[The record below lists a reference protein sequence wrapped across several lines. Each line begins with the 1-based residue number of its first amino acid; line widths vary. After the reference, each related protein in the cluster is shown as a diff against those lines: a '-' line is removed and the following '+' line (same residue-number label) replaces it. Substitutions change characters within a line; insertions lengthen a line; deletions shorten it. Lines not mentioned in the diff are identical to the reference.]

1 MPDISPAIAV
11 TVRAIGGESD
21 LDAVRPALDDAGPA
35 WVIAL
40 APETHPLVRA
50 IAALR
55 CGLPS
60 VPDPLTIANPAFHDA
75 MAQTI
80 GTRAGRDALRSW
92 AAMAPAGWGRAHAA
106 ALGDAV
112 RQGMCDS
119 RVAAALIGPGDESAA
134 LLHTASDAAFAIRQW
149 GQANHA
155 VPDAWAATLAPAE
168 RDRLITAL
176 RRDPL
181 KVASCLP
188 WLPPDVARAESET
201 CIVEIALEAFADAS
215 PTARRL
221 HADIVPHLVART
233 RPGDLDALTRLACA
247 TGEKAVWTRVQT
259 LIQESPGDAWRV
271 VAAAP
276 WDALPD
282 DVRNAI
288 VERADKSDACAAVAA
303 ARGQRDPVAM
313 GITEESATAFFATL
327 NPAVWDAI
335 DPAVQQRLLLALPP
349 GRMSLA
355 VRALGLRPD
364 ILAQA
369 TLDDAL
375 VQAAQRHAPNE
386 DAWRAALLSV
396 AMHYLPLNDAHDLIA
411 AMPLP
416 PDSGAFFCVASR
428 HGDPKVIASA
438 RSVLRTPDA
447 LALAVVLQGSANG
460 SVAIRDRTAA
470 LQHALRGW
478 TWNDLPSIVALLPVD
493 IRIDLMPNAAALA
506 GELAHP
512 SHQDALRRALDRLA
526 ALPPEVA
533 IPTTFAL
540 RRRNYWNVRDT
551 AATVATAL
559 RAHGDVFLALA
570 DAVTNNDLR
579 DALLPLPEDAA
590 HADALRVLARDD
602 PPTAQRLAYALRG
615 RFWRDA
621 LLAQL
626 HASPRHAA
634 AVWQA
639 LDDAMRQAICTAF
652 TAAPPHVTSLAERDP
667 IAALA
672 LAALHAEDDDIRTA
686 GVAALAQRTETLR
699 ALWGTLPPEV
709 QQTLRAHLAVADLQP
724 LAETPAIRSRGNIR
738 RRS

>member
-1 MPDISPAIAV
+1 MLDQSAAIAAA
-11 TVRAIGGESD
+11 VRAVRGESD
-21 LDAVRPALDDAGPA
+21 LDAVLPALADAGLA
-35 WVIAL
+35 RVIAC
-40 APETHPLVRA
+40 APETHHLVRA

-55 CGLPS
+55 GGLPS
-60 VPDPLTIANPAFHDA
+60 LLDAPTRADPALHAA
-75 MAQTI
+75 MAHVI
-80 GTRAGRDALRSW
+80 GTPAGRAALRSW
-92 AAMAPAGWGRAHAA
+92 AAMAPAGWGRAHAV
-106 ALGDAV
+106 ALIDAV
-112 RQGMCDS
+112 HAGVCDPG
-119 RVAAALIGPGDESAA
+119 VVAALIGPNDTVAG
-134 LLHTASDAAFAIRQW
+134 LLRDAWDVAFAIRNW
-149 GQANHA
+149 GQANA
-155 VPDAWAATLAPAE
+155 APDAWAAALAPAE

-176 RRDPL
+176 QREPL
-181 KVASCLP
+181 EVASCLP
-188 WLPPDVARAESET
+188 WLPPDVARAESRT
-201 CIVEIALEAFADAS
+201 CSVNIALEAFADAS
-215 PTARRL
+215 PPARRL
-221 HADIVPHLVART
+221 HAAIVPHLVART

-602 PPTAQRLAYALRG
+602 PPTAQRLAYAHRT
-615 RFWRDA
+615 RSWRDA